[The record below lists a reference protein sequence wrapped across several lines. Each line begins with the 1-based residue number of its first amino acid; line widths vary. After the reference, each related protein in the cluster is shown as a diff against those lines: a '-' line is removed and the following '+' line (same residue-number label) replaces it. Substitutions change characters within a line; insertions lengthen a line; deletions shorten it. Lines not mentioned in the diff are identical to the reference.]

1 MTEEEFFAVLYSAM
15 PGRVFTPIAP
25 AGAVEPYL
33 IYQDITSM
41 PQNSMCGYAGL
52 DEVHW
57 QVDSY
62 ARTRR
67 EAKANMQSVKR
78 ALRSIDPQPT
88 IENEQSLYET
98 ETRLNRR
105 MAQVITWD
113 DSTGET
119 A

>member
-1 MTEEEFFAVLYSAM
+1 MTEDQLFAVLDSAM

-25 AGAVEPYL
+25 ANFSEPYI
-33 IYQDITSM
+33 IYQDVTTQS
-41 PQNSMCGYAGL
+41 QHTLCGYTGL
-52 DEVHW
+52 DQVFW

-67 EAKANMQSVKR
+67 EAKSNMQRVID
-78 ALRSIDPQPT
+78 ALCAVDPQPT
-88 IENEQSLYET
+88 FDNAQSLYEI

-105 MAQVITWD
+105 MVQVITWD